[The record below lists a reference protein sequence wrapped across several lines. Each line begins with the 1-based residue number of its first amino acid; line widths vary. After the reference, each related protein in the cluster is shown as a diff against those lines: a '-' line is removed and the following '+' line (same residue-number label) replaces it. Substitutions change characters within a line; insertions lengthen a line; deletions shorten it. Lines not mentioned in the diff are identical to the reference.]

1 MCSYYDDN
9 DNDVPKRQ
17 TLWHPSPKTL
27 YFAATDADRSSLGA
41 VARVVVRA
49 ARTGRNRAACPGR
62 HGVLEGRFDRTLV
75 HSFTR
80 HLPSNARLRERL
92 SPNNVSWY

>member
-41 VARVVVRA
+41 VARVGRA
-49 ARTGRNRAACPGR
+49 GGENR
-62 HGVLEGRFDRTLV
+62 E
-75 HSFTR
+75 
-80 HLPSNARLRERL
+80 E
-92 SPNNVSWY
+92 